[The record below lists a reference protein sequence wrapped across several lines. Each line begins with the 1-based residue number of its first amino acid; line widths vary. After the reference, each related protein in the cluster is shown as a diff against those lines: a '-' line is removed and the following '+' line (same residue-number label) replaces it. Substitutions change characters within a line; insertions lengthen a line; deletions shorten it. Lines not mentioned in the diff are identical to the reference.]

1 MDRLYLGDDYTTNSE
16 IGRKARIGNPK
27 WNRLSFRCY
36 TNDDGIIS
44 DQTIASSWGL
54 KPKLYEMQYRI
65 QQNQIEG
72 NKLHVTSMLMTL
84 EVNKCSYIQD
94 QGYWAID
101 ILSMNRMNINIQR
114 NKINPNPNPK
124 RSIQTTRSTTYQF
137 LQS

>member
-36 TNDDGIIS
+36 INDDEIIS

-65 QQNQIEG
+65 QQIQIEG
-72 NKLHVTSMLMTL
+72 NKLYVISMLMTL

-101 ILSMNRMNINIQR
+101 ILSMNRMNIN
-114 NKINPNPNPK
+114 
-124 RSIQTTRSTTYQF
+124 
-137 LQS
+137 

>member
-16 IGRKARIGNPK
+16 IGKKARIGNPK
-27 WNRLSFRCY
+27 WNRLSFKCY

-44 DQTIASSWGL
+44 DQTIASSWGSRS
-54 KPKLYEMQYRI
+54 KLYGMQYRI
-65 QQNQIEG
+65 QRNQIEG
-72 NKLHVTSMLMTL
+72 NKLHVTSMLMVL
-84 EVNKCSYIQD
+84 EVSEWSYIQD